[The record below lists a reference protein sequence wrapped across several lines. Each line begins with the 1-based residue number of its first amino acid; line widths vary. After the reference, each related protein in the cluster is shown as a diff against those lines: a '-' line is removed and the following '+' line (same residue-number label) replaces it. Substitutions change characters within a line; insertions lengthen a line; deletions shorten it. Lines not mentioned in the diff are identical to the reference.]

1 MKLRIAFILLI
12 FVSIVVTSC
21 KTSFRAQ
28 SYRFLLSVGDSYD
41 IDAIREKML
50 TNEKKGIDLDNDS
63 ILVYWERYG
72 GFVFQRTIKYT
83 LTENDLIIDSMDIYK
98 QGNIPEEISSTHF
111 AYSKD
116 SLINKK
122 TNEIYFN
129 QKYVKQSSIR
139 IR

>member
-21 KTSFRAQ
+21 KTSFRVQ
-28 SYRFLLSVGDSYD
+28 RYRFLLSVGDSYD
-41 IDAIREKML
+41 TDTIWEKML
-50 TNEKKGIDLDNDS
+50 TNEIKGINLKNDS

-72 GFVFQRTIKYT
+72 GLVFQRTIRYT
-83 LTENDLIIDSMDIYK
+83 LTENDLFIDSMDVYK
-98 QGNIPEEISSTHF
+98 QGHIPEEISSTHF

-129 QKYVKQSSIR
+129 QKYVQQGSKR
-139 IR
+139 

>member
-1 MKLRIAFILLI
+1 MRLRIAFILLI

-21 KTSFRAQ
+21 KTSFRVQ
-28 SYRFLLSVGDSYD
+28 RYRFMFSVGE
-41 IDAIREKML
+41 IWEKML
-50 TNEKKGIDLDNDS
+50 TNEIKGIDLENDS
-63 ILVYWERYG
+63 ILVYWKSYG
-72 GFVFQRTIKYT
+72 GLGSMKTIRYT
-83 LTENDLIIDSMDIYK
+83 LTGNDLIIDSLDIYK
-98 QGNIPEEISSTHF
+98 RAVPEEISGTHF